1 MYSPFVA
8 TDGDAETETKIM
20 LQSIATEYARAALTF
35 HADSDALWDALLSAC
50 GGNSAHADALAE
62 AAMVT
67 LGAA

>member
-1 MYSPFVA
+1 
-8 TDGDAETETKIM
+8 M

-35 HADSDALWDALLSAC
+35 HADSDTLWDALVTAC

-62 AAMVT
+62 AAMLA